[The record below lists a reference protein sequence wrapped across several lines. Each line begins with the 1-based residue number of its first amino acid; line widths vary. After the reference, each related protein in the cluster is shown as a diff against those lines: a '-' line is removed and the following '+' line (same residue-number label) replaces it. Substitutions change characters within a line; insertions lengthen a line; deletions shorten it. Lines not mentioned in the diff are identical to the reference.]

1 MKFKQFYVV
10 LLILTIVT
18 RAGYM
23 LIFGGIDHRLHDS
36 MSDQYI
42 YIDIGQNLAAGKG
55 FVTSDDTFIADAGK
69 LTSISPPLY
78 PYFLAGVFSIF
89 GKNLIAV
96 RLIHILL
103 SFVVVAVTYWLGKEL
118 FSENNGRIS
127 GILVA
132 VHPAYIMYIRPIM
145 SENIFFALVALMAL
159 TAYWILK
166 YPKKYSHYFAFG
178 FISGLGF
185 LTRTEALVGMA
196 VLLAYIAFTQLLE
209 KRLQWVQLG
218 LACAVF
224 GILLV
229 PVTIFNYQVHG
240 NISPF
245 PNKRWNVW
253 NFNWWDQMK
262 YTPEWQ
268 DVERPERLV
277 VPDYEQKTEL
287 ERDQYLYHTGIEWIR
302 ANPEMFVYNRFK
314 YFHYA
319 YPILPRELLPPPIG
333 TSDYSDP
340 PDGYLYGPSSL
351 DDVVHYLTPLEM
363 LRAWVFRLLLILSI
377 PAVYL
382 LIKNR
387 EKKRLVLLVLLL
399 WNITHVFLLV
409 GLERFRYQV
418 EWISVILA
426 VYSISYLTAKL
437 RKDLPQG
444 AEISM

>member
-1 MKFKQFYVV
+1 MKSKHILSILF
-10 LLILTIVT
+10 ILTILT
-18 RAGYM
+18 RTGYM
-23 LIFGGIDHRLHDS
+23 LIFGGFDHEIHDS

-42 YIDIGQNLAAGKG
+42 YIDIGQNLATGKG
-55 FVTSDDTFIADAGK
+55 FITSVDTFIADAGE

-78 PYFLAGVFSIF
+78 PYLLAGVFSVF
-89 GKNLIAV
+89 GNNLIAV

-103 SFVVVAVTYWLGKEL
+103 SFVVVAVTYWLGKEI
-118 FSENNGRIS
+118 FSENIGRIS

-132 VHPAYIMYIRPIM
+132 VHPTYIMYIRPIM
-145 SENIFFALVALMAL
+145 SESIFFALVALMAL

-166 YPKKYSHYFAFG
+166 YPKNTIYYFAFG
-178 FISGLGF
+178 FVSGLGF
-185 LTRTEALVGMA
+185 LTRTEALVGIA
-196 VLLAYIAFTQLLE
+196 VLLAYITLTQLLE
-209 KRLQWVQLG
+209 KRLQWVQIG

-253 NFNWWDQMK
+253 NFNWWDEIK

-277 VPDYEQKTEL
+277 VPDYELKTEL
-287 ERDQYLYHTGIEWIR
+287 ERDQYLYDTGIEWIR
-302 ANPEMFVYNRFK
+302 ANPEKFVYNRFK

-319 YPILPRELLPPPIG
+319 YPILPREMLPPPIG
-333 TSDYSDP
+333 TRGYSDP
-340 PDGYLYGPSSL
+340 PDGHLYGPSSL
-351 DDVVHYLTPLEM
+351 DDVVHYLTPIE
-363 LRAWVFRLLLILSI
+363 RVRGWIFRLLLILSI

-387 EKKRLVLLVLLL
+387 EKKNIILLVILL
-399 WNITHVFLLV
+399 WNIMHVFLLV

-418 EWISVILA
+418 EWIYVILA
-426 VYSISYLTAKL
+426 VYSISYLNAKF
-437 RKDLPQG
+437 RKDLPSR
-444 AEISM
+444 AEISK